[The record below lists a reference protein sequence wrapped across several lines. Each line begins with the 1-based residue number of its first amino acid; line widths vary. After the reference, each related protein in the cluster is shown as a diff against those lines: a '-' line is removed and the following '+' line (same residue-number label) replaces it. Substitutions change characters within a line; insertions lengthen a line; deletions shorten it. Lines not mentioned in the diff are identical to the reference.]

1 MWWQTASHTTA
12 ISDKFNLQ
20 MRTGKNVN
28 NDRWAYINPYTNIS
42 RYNTGPNTYQ
52 IQFNI
57 YLFRNTIQTAVTQQ
71 YMLELAVQAL

>member
-1 MWWQTASHTTA
+1 MANCLHTTTK
-12 ISDKFNLQ
+12 SDKFNLQ
-20 MRTGKNVN
+20 MRTGKNVIN
-28 NDRWAYINPYTNIS
+28 GRWAYINPYTNIS